1 MAKKDKKD
9 EEYKDE
15 NLHNEPEQDDED
27 FGLPDLDD
35 DTESSDNFDS
45 DTDSSTDSDESEQE
59 TSFDTS
65 ETSQETVS
73 ADQEEEYDSN
83 PFGDEEE
90 ERVSTYTP
98 PKKQSAAPIIIT
110 LSIIV
115 IIACALVYYFFL
127 REPQKEPVANEPVKD
142 KSSYV
147 VEKPVEPEPEV
158 IESAEPV
165 VGEVNTLNSRTGRSY
180 VVVGS
185 FFDEDLAKDYAG
197 KLTKDGTNAYII
209 PPFGKSKFN
218 RVAIEETESFAKAS
232 TRATELSGQYKEQP
246 WPLKY

>member
-35 DTESSDNFDS
+35 DSDS
-45 DTDSSTDSDESEQE
+45 EEDSSSTTDEPEEE

-65 ETSQETVS
+65 ETSEEANAS
-73 ADQEEEYDSN
+73 GSDLDEEYDPD
-83 PFGDEEE
+83 PFGDDEEE
-90 ERVSTYTP
+90 QQTPSNYTP

-115 IIACALVYYFFL
+115 IIACALVYFFFL
-127 REPQKEPVANEPVKD
+127 REPEKESEVQKPVKD
-142 KSSYV
+142 TTTYV

-158 IESAEPV
+158 IEPEEPTEGV
-165 VGEVNTLNSRTGRSY
+165 VNTLNSRTGRSY

-185 FFDEDLAKDYAG
+185 FFDDDLAKDYAEQ
-197 KLTKDGTNAYII
+197 LTKEGTNAYII

-218 RVAIEETESFAKAS
+218 RVAIEETESFAAAS
-232 TRATELSGQYKEQP
+232 TRATELSGKFKEQP